1 MNRKNTMKAL
11 LTLFVAF
18 FAVVLFVISMP
29 MANACP
35 VSQASG
41 TFFMSGP
48 PPPPVIKNIGNNIQ
62 IVILSD
68 GPFTWTGDI
77 SGTGL
82 YNGYALAFNSNSPNM
97 ISYGVETWAISATV
111 NGKAGTLEIGGTT
124 VMTLSSA
131 NGYWWI
137 ISGTGGLAKLHGGG
151 TFQSIDVLMGTYTY
165 TGQIYFSR

>member
-1 MNRKNTMKAL
+1 
-11 LTLFVAF
+11 
-18 FAVVLFVISMP
+18 
-29 MANACP
+29 
-35 VSQASG
+35 
-41 TFFMSGP
+41 
-48 PPPPVIKNIGNNIQ
+48 
-62 IVILSD
+62 
-68 GPFTWTGDI
+68 
-77 SGTGL
+77 
-82 YNGYALAFNSNSPNM
+82 M
-97 ISYGVETWAISATV
+97 IAYGVETWTISATV